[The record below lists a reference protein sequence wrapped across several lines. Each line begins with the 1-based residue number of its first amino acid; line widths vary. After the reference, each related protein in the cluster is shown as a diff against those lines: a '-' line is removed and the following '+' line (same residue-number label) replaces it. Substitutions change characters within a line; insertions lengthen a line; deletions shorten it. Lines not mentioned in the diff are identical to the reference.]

1 METNS
6 RSDQRQQYWTE
17 HVTNQAASEQSVR
30 AYCRQHSLAE
40 HSFYSWRRRLRS
52 RTPEQPLRF
61 AVVDTASVTQ
71 TTAPIHIHLASGDH
85 IEVRSGADAATLGIV
100 IGLLRQHQE
109 PR

>member
-6 RSDQRQQYWTE
+6 RTNQRHQFWTE
-17 HVTNQAASEQSVR
+17 HVTNQASSGQSVR

-52 RTPEQPLRF
+52 HTPEQPIRF
-61 AVVDTASVTQ
+61 AVVDTASVSQ
-71 TTAPIHIHLASGDH
+71 PAAPLYIHLAGGDR
-85 IEVRSGADAATLGIV
+85 IEVRSGVDATALGIV
-100 IGLLRQHQE
+100 IGVLRQHQV

>member
-6 RSDQRQQYWTE
+6 RTDQRQQFWTE
-17 HVTNQAASEQSVR
+17 HVANQASSGQSVR

-52 RTPEQPLRF
+52 RTPEQPVRF

-71 TTAPIHIHLASGDH
+71 SAASIHIHLASGDR
-85 IEVRSGADAATLGIV
+85 IEVRSGTDAATLGIV
-100 IGLLRQHQE
+100 IGLLRQHQV

>member
-6 RSDQRQQYWTE
+6 RSDQRLQYWTE

-52 RTPEQPLRF
+52 RTAEQPIRF

-71 TTAPIHIHLASGDH
+71 PATPIYIHLAGGDR
-85 IEVRSGADAATLGIV
+85 IEVRSGADTTTLGIV
-100 IGLLRQHQE
+100 IGLLRQHQV

>member
-6 RSDQRQQYWTE
+6 HSNQRRQFWTA
-17 HVTNQAASEQSVR
+17 HVASQAGSGQSVR

-52 RTPEQPLRF
+52 QTPEPPVRF
-61 AVVDTASVTQ
+61 AVVDTASVSPPA
-71 TTAPIHIHLASGDH
+71 APIHIHLAGGDR
-85 IEVRSGADAATLGIV
+85 IEVRSGADAATLGAV
-100 IGLLRQHQE
+100 IGLLRQHPV